1 MGSWRGAGSAS
12 THLPADVGGGGGG
25 GGRRPH
31 IKCQAGGPARPLG
44 HSPDL
49 RRPPEQMHAES
60 GGPGEE
66 NRGVSFQHKNRFRS
80 LPLPRRNLHN
90 AADLAVATAGGAPV
104 LASWVWEA
112 RSARP
117 VLPAALCIAQQ
128 RLARAAVVSGCAG
141 GSSASGPRM
150 PTSGGGGG
158 SWRPGP
164 LQPAGAGAKCWGL
177 TLIAFRCLQG
187 RTPSQEDQVR
197 RPPCLSDMPSASPSN
212 SHPTTVT
219 AHHLLILP
227 AAALARRL
235 PPRLPTAAAPAC
247 SPVLLPEAK
256 KGQFP
261 SIAVSFYQLGD
272 GIQRV
277 LCGGSLIRPS
287 VVLLAGKHASWL
299 CTRSAPSFRSSAAR
313 PVAWPAFPA
322 HGTPAALEWAWLLS
336 RHSGS
341 PPAHP
346 HQQAQLPLPMPACM
360 PIMVSPSAG
369 HCVADF
375 GDLLGDVRL
384 GLIALND
391 TKAPTRKV
399 KVSASVGGVDCCLAP
414 PGAAWRRLAPG
425 GRSVQQARGR
435 AYRAGMASGIGS
447 QSLAE
452 QPPHL
457 LA

>member
-1 MGSWRGAGSAS
+1 MVLWRWAA
-12 THLPADVGGGGGG
+12 GGGQAAQARTCPRMLAAAVVVAAGLTSNARQEGLR
-25 GGRRPH
+25 GRWATH
-31 IKCQAGGPARPLG
+31 QI
-44 HSPDL
+44 
-49 RRPPEQMHAES
+49 S
-60 GGPGEE
+60 GGHR
-66 NRGVSFQHKNRFRS
+66 NRCMQEAAAQEKKTGVCRFSTRYRFRS

-104 LASWVWEA
+104 FARWVWEA

-227 AAALARRL
+227 ADALARRL

-313 PVAWPAFPA
+313 PVAWLAFPA

-375 GDLLGDVRL
+375 GDLLGDVML

-414 PGAAWRRLAPG
+414 PGAAWRLAAGQSSRPG
-425 GRSVQQARGR
+425 GGR
-435 AYRAGMASGIGS
+435 TG
-447 QSLAE
+447 QEWHLA
-452 QPPHL
+452 
-457 LA
+457 